1 MTKEQDAR
9 EFDTEPSWWESWND
23 KDGYGVWPTRDEA
36 ECHCAH
42 DAEPVP
48 LYKIKEGEKN

>member
-1 MTKEQDAR
+1 MTKEQDTR
-9 EFDTEPSWWESWND
+9 EFDVEPSWWESWND

-48 LYKIKEGEKN
+48 LYKIKKGEKK